1 MEQGSKVPGD
11 RIGVG
16 SPNEAITRNGAVSHT
31 MAALGRRRIA
41 QGECADNS
49 LVILNVTGSPEDQS
63 QGEGVLV
70 IADRRIR
77 SWHGQFVTGGSPWQ
91 LVRVAPRTAAFLTK
105 LRAAGGVGL
114 VPEPSD
120 AKVATA
126 LIERGLIHP
135 MPSPRQGPH
144 DVQVVVPAF
153 GRPEA
158 LDRCLTRLSGMNV
171 IVVDD
176 ATPDR
181 NCLRDVAQRHG
192 VVYMRLDE
200 NRGPAAARNAGAG
213 SSDATFLAFV
223 DSDCQPVGNWIDQLI
238 PYFDDPKVGAVAPR
252 IVPIA
257 RSARLLERF
266 EATGSALD
274 MGDFSALVRPGA
286 RLGFLPSAT
295 LVLRRATLAD
305 GGFDERMRLGEDVD
319 LVWRL
324 ADAGWHVRYVP
335 SVVVTH
341 EMRDTWGGWLQRRF
355 EYGTSVAALEER
367 HPGRLS
373 PLRLSPWNA
382 ASLGLLA
389 AGLPLP
395 AATVSGIAA
404 ALLARQ
410 LRASD
415 GTPAMAVSIVGM
427 GLVADGLAIGH
438 ALRREYW
445 PIGALALVAAP
456 RLPPARAAV
465 CLMLLPLALEWLRE
479 PRRLDPIRYAGLRLV
494 ADAAYGTG
502 VLVSSWQHRKI
513 HPVAPR
519 FRRR

>member
-1 MEQGSKVPGD
+1 M
-11 RIGVG
+11 
-16 SPNEAITRNGAVSHT
+16 
-31 MAALGRRRIA
+31 
-41 QGECADNS
+41 
-49 LVILNVTGSPEDQS
+49 ILNVTGSPDDHS
-63 QGEGVLV
+63 QGGEVRV

-77 SWHGQFVTGGSPWQ
+77 SWHGQFVTGGSPWR
-91 LVRVAPRTAAFLTK
+91 LVRLTPQTAAFLTK
-105 LRAAGGVGL
+105 LRASGGVGL

-120 AKVATA
+120 AKFVTA

-153 GRPEA
+153 GRPES

-181 NCLRDVAQRHG
+181 NCLRGVAQRHG
-192 VVYMRLDE
+192 VVYMRFDE
-200 NRGPAAARNAGAG
+200 NRGPAAARNAGAD

-274 MGDFSALVRPGA
+274 MGDVSALVRPGA

-295 LVLRRATLAD
+295 LVVRRATLAD

-341 EMRDTWGGWLQRRF
+341 EMRDTWGGWLRRRF
-355 EYGTSVAALEER
+355 EYGTSVAALEVR

-389 AGLPLP
+389 AGRPLP
-395 AATVSGIAA
+395 AAAVSGIAA

-456 RLPPARAAV
+456 RLLPARAAV
-465 CLMLLPLALEWLRE
+465 CLMLLPLALEWVRE

-502 VLVSSWQHRKI
+502 VLVSSWQHRMI

>member
-1 MEQGSKVPGD
+1 M
-11 RIGVG
+11 
-16 SPNEAITRNGAVSHT
+16 
-31 MAALGRRRIA
+31 
-41 QGECADNS
+41 
-49 LVILNVTGSPEDQS
+49 NVTGSPHEQT
-63 QGEGVLV
+63 QGGAVRV
-70 IADRRIR
+70 IADRRIH

-91 LVRVAPRTAAFLTK
+91 LVRLAPQTAVFLAK

-192 VVYMRLDE
+192 VAYMRFDE
-200 NRGPAAARNAGAG
+200 NRGPAAARNAGADL
-213 SSDATFLAFV
+213 SDATFLAFV
-223 DSDCQPVGNWIDQLI
+223 DSDCQPVGSWIDQLI
-238 PYFDDPKVGAVAPR
+238 PCFDDPKVGAAAPR
-252 IVPIA
+252 IVPMA

-274 MGDFSALVRPGA
+274 MGDDPALVRPGA

-295 LVLRRATLAD
+295 LVVRRATFAAQ

-324 ADAGWHVRYVP
+324 ADAGWQVRYVP
-335 SVVVTH
+335 SVVVNH
-341 EMRDTWGGWLQRRF
+341 EIRDTWRDWLQRRF

-389 AGLPLP
+389 AGRPRP
-395 AATVSGIAA
+395 AVAVSGMAA
-404 ALLARQ
+404 GLLARQ
-410 LRASD
+410 LRTSR
-415 GTPAMAVSIVGM
+415 GTPVMAVSIVGM

-456 RLPPARAAV
+456 RLLPARAAV
-465 CLMLLPLALEWLRE
+465 ALMLLPLALEWVRE
-479 PRRLDPIRYAGLRLV
+479 PRRLDPIRYAAMRLV

-502 VLVSSWQHRKI
+502 VLVSTWQHRMI
-513 HPVAPR
+513 RAVAPAV
-519 FRRR
+519 RRRR